1 MNKRK
6 ILLLA
11 SALLMVA
18 VLAVGST
25 LAYFTDVDSAVNV
38 FTVGNVN
45 IHQDEWQRNEET
57 GKIEEF
63 TDNKNVFPAVHN
75 KLVKEPVTVD
85 GYDFKIRSQ
94 EGNYVD
100 KIVNV
105 TNEGT
110 EEAYIRTIF
119 AIPSMNG
126 YDDGENTPENPL
138 HWNYLDASD
147 FNGTGWD
154 WNGSNDAEVT
164 EQLEYAKSVVIYGVE
179 YDLYVATHI
188 QPVAKGV
195 TTSPSMVGFY
205 LDNSVDYDDNGYFSY
220 QNGKRIDLSQWMIP
234 NAEGKV
240 TLQILVATQ
249 ACQTAGFAD
258 AWEALDE
265 CFGAITATNHPWIV
279 K

>member
-6 ILLLA
+6 IVLLA
-11 SALLMVA
+11 SALMMVA
-18 VLAVGST
+18 VLAVGGT
-25 LAYFTDVDSAVNV
+25 LAYFTDTDSAVNV

-45 IHQDEWQRNEET
+45 IRQDEWQRDET
-57 GKIEEF
+57 TGAIEEF
-63 TDNKNVFPAVHN
+63 EDNKNVFPAVHN
-75 KLVKEPVTVD
+75 KLVKEDVTVD
-85 GYDFKIRSQ
+85 GHKFQIRSQ
-94 EGNYVD
+94 KGNYID

-126 YDDGENTPENPL
+126 YDDGDNTPENPL

-147 FNGTGWD
+147 FGGKGWD

-164 EQLEYAKSVVIYGVE
+164 EQLEYAQSVVIYGVE

-188 QPVAKGV
+188 QPVAKGE

-205 LDNSVDYDDNGYFSY
+205 LDDSVDYDENGYFSY
-220 QNGKRIDLSQWMIP
+220 QNGQRINLSKWMIP
-234 NAEGKV
+234 AANGKV
-240 TLQILVATQ
+240 TMQILVATQ
-249 ACQTAGFAD
+249 ACQTAGFED